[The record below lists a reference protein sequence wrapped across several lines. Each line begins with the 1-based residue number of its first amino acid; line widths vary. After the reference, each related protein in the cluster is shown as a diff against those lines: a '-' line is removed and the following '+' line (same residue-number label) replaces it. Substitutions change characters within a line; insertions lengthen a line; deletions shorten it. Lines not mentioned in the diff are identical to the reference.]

1 MNQDPSSVLAGPVV
15 EEEIHLTLIELC
27 RVCRVPEEQ
36 VRDWVGEGMLEPIG
50 GSPPEWRFAGAAL
63 RRTRLATRLA
73 RDLEINT
80 SGIALALD
88 LLDEIEALRARLL
101 RMAGGGR

>member
-1 MNQDPSSVLAGPVV
+1 MNQHPSSVFAGPVV

-36 VRDWVGEGMLEPIG
+36 VRDWVGEGVLEPIG
-50 GSPPEWRFAGAAL
+50 AAPPEWRFAGAAL
-63 RRTRLATRLA
+63 QRTRLATRLA
-73 RDLEINT
+73 RDLEINAA
-80 SGIALALD
+80 GIALALD
-88 LLDEIEALRARLL
+88 LLDEIETLRAQLR

>member
-1 MNQDPSSVLAGPVV
+1 MNQHPSSVFAGPVV

-36 VRDWVGEGMLEPIG
+36 VRDWVGEGVLEPIG
-50 GSPPEWRFAGAAL
+50 ASPAEWRFAGTAL
-63 RRTRLATRLA
+63 RRTRQATRLA

-88 LLDEIEALRARLL
+88 LLDEIEALRTQL
-101 RMAGGGR
+101 RRVAGGGR